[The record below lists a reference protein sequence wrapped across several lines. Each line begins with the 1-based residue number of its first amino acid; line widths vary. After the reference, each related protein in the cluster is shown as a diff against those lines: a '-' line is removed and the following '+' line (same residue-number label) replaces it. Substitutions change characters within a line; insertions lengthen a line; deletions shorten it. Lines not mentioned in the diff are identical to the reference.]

1 MKNIQTF
8 GCIRYFSFMNY
19 FLSVKFDLWIAEI
32 LNNLSNVTAIPLDF
46 HKAWSINSGLYSR
59 AQQVQAD
66 LSYATSCKKLYQRYK
81 AYG

>member
-46 HKAWSINSGLYSR
+46 HKAWSINSGLYNR
-59 AQQVQAD
+59 AKVYFQ
-66 LSYATSCKKLYQRYK
+66 SCIVYSVFYLKW
-81 AYG
+81 